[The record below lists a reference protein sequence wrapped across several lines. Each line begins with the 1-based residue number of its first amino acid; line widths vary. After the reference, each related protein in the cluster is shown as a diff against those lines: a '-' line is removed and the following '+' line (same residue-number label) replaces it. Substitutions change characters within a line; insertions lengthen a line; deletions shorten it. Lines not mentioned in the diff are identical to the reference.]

1 MLQDATTQFYDGGCI
16 TEFANPAKRFYER
29 VSLLD
34 SLFMSQTN
42 ERIGQGCAPLPT
54 HVGLIE
60 TFHSSL

>member
-1 MLQDATTQFYDGGCI
+1 
-16 TEFANPAKRFYER
+16 
-29 VSLLD
+29 
-34 SLFMSQTN
+34 LFMSQTN